1 MNCLGGTDGNVPRM
15 ITRRPQTATAG
26 AGRAAWQTELAAG
39 VRTVD
44 ELLGLLDLEPEQVGW
59 GGDSLEA
66 ANSAARYFPLR
77 VPQSFVRRMRTRDAD
92 DPLLRQVLPV
102 GDEMQPTPGWSHDPL
117 AEAAASPVPGLLHKY
132 RGRVLL
138 VTTGACAVHCRY
150 CFRRHFPYAEHRA
163 PDPDFD
169 AALDY
174 VAADPSIGEVILSGG
189 DPLSLTDAKLER
201 LASRLEGIGHVQRL
215 RVHTRLPVVLPSR
228 VDDALLRWLTSTR
241 LRPVMVLHVNH
252 GNEIDA
258 EFRSSTLRLHHAGV
272 PLLNQAVLLRGINDS
287 VEEQGDLS
295 EKLFFAHV
303 MPYYLH
309 IPDRVEGAAHF
320 AVEEEAAKGLIWSLS
335 QQLPGYLVPRLV
347 REDPGA
353 AAKTPIFPP
362 GR

>member
-1 MNCLGGTDGNVPRM
+1 M
-15 ITRRPQTATAG
+15 
-26 AGRAAWQTELAAG
+26 
-39 VRTVD
+39 D
-44 ELLGLLDLEPEQVGW
+44 ELLRLLDLTPEQVGW
-59 GGDSLEA
+59 SDESQ
-66 ANSAARYFPLR
+66 SAHRYFPLR
-77 VPQSFVRRMRTRDAD
+77 VPRHFVRRMRPGDPS

-102 GDEMQPTPGWSHDPL
+102 AAEMQPTPGWSHDPL

-163 PDPDFD
+163 PDPDYA

-174 VAADPSIGEVILSGG
+174 VAGDPSIREVILSGG
-189 DPLSLTDAKLER
+189 DPLSLSDAKLAR
-201 LASRLEGIGHVQRL
+201 LARRLEGIAHVERL

-228 VDDALLRWLTSTR
+228 VDDALLGWLASTR
-241 LRPVMVLHVNH
+241 LRPVVVLHVNH
-252 GNEIDA
+252 GQEIDA
-258 EFRSSTLRLHHAGV
+258 DLRSSTLRLRRAGV

-287 VEEQGDLS
+287 VEIQSDLS
-295 EKLFFAHV
+295 EKLFSAHI

-320 AVEEEAAKGLIWSLS
+320 AVEEETAKGLIWSLS

-353 AAKTPIFPP
+353 AAKTPICPP
-362 GR
+362 GG